1 MMDLKGKV
9 AVVTGGASGL
19 GLATVERLSE
29 KGAKVVIFDLNEE
42 NAKEA
47 AERLGNNVTYAVVNV
62 TDEDSVQNG
71 IDVAIK
77 TFGAIHICVNCAGVG
92 TPGKTIGKK
101 GVLPLEKYKQVI
113 DINLIGTFN
122 VLRLSANRMKD
133 NEPITDSGE
142 RGVIINTASVAA
154 FDGQMGQAAYGASKA
169 GVVGMTLPVSRDLSQ
184 YGIRVNT
191 IAPGLFMTPM
201 ANTLSEKVIQKLSES
216 VEFPK
221 RLGQPSEFA
230 ELATFLM
237 ENEYLNG
244 EVIRLDGGIRMSPR

>member
-1 MMDLKGKV
+1 MNLKDKV

-19 GLATVERLSE
+19 GLATVERLVE
-29 KGAKVVIFDLNEE
+29 KGAKVVIFDLNESK
-42 NAKEA
+42 AKEA
-47 AERLGNNVTYAVVNV
+47 VERLGEQVQYALVNV
-62 TDEDSVQNG
+62 SDDESVQKG
-71 IDVAIK
+71 INQTVEA
-77 TFGAIHICVNCAGVG
+77 FGAIHICVNCAGVG

-101 GVLPLEKYKQVI
+101 GVLPLEDFNKVI
-113 DINLIGTFN
+113 SINLIGTFN
-122 VLRLSANRMKD
+122 VLRLAANEMKN
-133 NEPITDSGE
+133 NEPLTDSGE

-169 GVVGMTLPVSRDLSQ
+169 GVAGMTLPISRDLSQ

-201 ANTLSEKVIQKLSES
+201 AAGLNEKVVQKLSES

-221 RLGQPSEFA
+221 RLGRPSEYA
-230 ELATFLM
+230 ELATFMM
-237 ENEYLNG
+237 EHEYLNG

>member
-1 MMDLKGKV
+1 MDLKGKV

-19 GLATVERLSE
+19 GLATVERLVE
-29 KGAKVVIFDLNEE
+29 NGAKVVIFDLNEE

-77 TFGAIHICVNCAGVG
+77 NFGAIHICVNCAGVG

-201 ANTLSEKVIQKLSES
+201 ANTLSEKVIEKLSES

-221 RLGQPSEFA
+221 RLGHPSEFA

>member
-1 MMDLKGKV
+1 MNLKDKV

-19 GLATVERLSE
+19 GLATVTRLVE

-42 NAKEA
+42 KAKEA
-47 AERLGNNVTYAVVNV
+47 VEQLGENVQYAIVNV
-62 TDEDSVQNG
+62 SDDESVQKG
-71 IDVAIK
+71 INQAIEN
-77 TFGAIHICVNCAGVG
+77 FGAIHICVNCAGVG

-101 GVLPLEKYKQVI
+101 GVLPLEAFNKVI
-113 DINLIGTFN
+113 SINLIGTFN
-122 VLRLSANRMKD
+122 VLRLAANAMKE
-133 NEPITDSGE
+133 NEPVTSSGE

-169 GVVGMTLPVSRDLSQ
+169 GVAGMTLPVARDLSEF
-184 YGIRVNT
+184 GIRVNT

-201 ANTLSEKVIQKLSES
+201 ADTLSENVIKKLSES

-221 RLGQPSEFA
+221 RLGKPSEYA
-230 ELATFLM
+230 ELATFIM
-237 ENEYLNG
+237 EHEYVNG